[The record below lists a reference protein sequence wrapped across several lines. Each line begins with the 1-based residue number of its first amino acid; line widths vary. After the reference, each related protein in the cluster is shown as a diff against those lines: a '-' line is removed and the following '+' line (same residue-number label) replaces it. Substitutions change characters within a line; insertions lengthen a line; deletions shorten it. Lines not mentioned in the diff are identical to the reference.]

1 MAAKTL
7 SSELKRVMK
16 EFRLGQLLPTSPSG
30 DRFLNKRSIQSRFR
44 KKTAAA
50 RAPATVL
57 SQCSALMTSPTQST
71 TVQRSVREPRARTE
85 RK

>member
-50 RAPATVL
+50 
-57 SQCSALMTSPTQST
+57 
-71 TVQRSVREPRARTE
+71 E
-85 RK
+85 RVNEFETA